1 MIAEGMTAQQAARKA
16 GVSEQT
22 YYRWRKEYGGLKKTV
37 AIPENYTLNFNCKC
51 PKCSEDAH

>member
-1 MIAEGMTAQQAARKA
+1 MTAQQAARKA